1 MHIVKTRRQAGRGAT
16 LTTWSADRLTILA
29 VSLCVAVGIVDA
41 LLGRHVVL
49 IGLLIVG
56 PCCATL
62 TRRWR
67 RIAFVGAWSVALA
80 VVLGFPDVNFG
91 SFTQLAFLGS
101 VLVVTLV
108 APLAAA
114 VIEHAGWARD
124 ALASADWT
132 GTSMQSRS
140 DNRRCTK
147 QPRPAVPRS
156 TALRTTFHNRGCH
169 LALAPSPSELAARA
183 SS

>member
-16 LTTWSADRLTILA
+16 LATWSADRLTILA

-67 RIAFVGAWSVALA
+67 RIALVGAWSVALA
-80 VVLGFPDVNFG
+80 VVM
-91 SFTQLAFLGS
+91 AF
-101 VLVVTLV
+101 
-108 APLAAA
+108 
-114 VIEHAGWARD
+114 R
-124 ALASADWT
+124 
-132 GTSMQSRS
+132 TSISDHSLNSRFW
-140 DNRRCTK
+140 DPC
-147 QPRPAVPRS
+147 
-156 TALRTTFHNRGCH
+156 
-169 LALAPSPSELAARA
+169 